1 LAGRLAFGGSLVI
14 VTRQSGEG
22 GTLRKLAVMSAFLC
36 LALLAALIWATGA
49 TQLLDALKKV
59 PPGHVLAALAAVQMQ
74 IVASAWRWRFTARR
88 LGQEMPLSVAI
99 REYYVSSALNLVLPG
114 GMAGDAVRAYRN
126 RAEGEGGWKRPAAAV
141 FLERLSG
148 QLVFFALVCGGLI
161 AWPLFL
167 GGQLPGNFGVV
178 IWIAAALV
186 IAGLGLG
193 IALRNAWLPARF
205 RGLGPD
211 LAAVFWKD
219 GAWLVQA
226 GLGVLIV
233 GGYIATFMIAS
244 DAVGAPLPAIAAFTV
259 IPLCLLTMLIPAG
272 IGGWG
277 TRETAAAALW
287 PLFGYANVDGLAAS
301 LVYGL
306 LSLVGAAVPG
316 LISVAVSLW
325 QGRIGKA

>member
-1 LAGRLAFGGSLVI
+1 LAGRLAFGGILVI

-36 LALLAALIWATGA
+36 LALLAALIWATGT
-49 TQLLDALKKV
+49 TQLIDALKKV
-59 PPGHVLAALAAVQMQ
+59 PPGHIIAALAVVQVQ

-88 LGQEMPLSVAI
+88 LGQEMPLSLAI

-114 GMAGDAVRAYRN
+114 GMAGDAVRAYRS

-205 RGLGPD
+205 RSLGPG

-316 LISVAVSLW
+316 LVSVAVSLW